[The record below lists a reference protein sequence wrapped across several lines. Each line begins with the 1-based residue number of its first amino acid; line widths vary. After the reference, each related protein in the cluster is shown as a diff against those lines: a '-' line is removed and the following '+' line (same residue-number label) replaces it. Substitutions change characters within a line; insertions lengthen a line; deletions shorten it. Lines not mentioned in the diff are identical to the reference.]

1 MDDRLRF
8 ELITET
14 YPPDVNGVAL
24 TVQSLEQGLRAL
36 GHRVALVRP
45 EQAEDSAHPQP
56 ELVLVDGA
64 PIPRYPGLRFG
75 LPAGRRL
82 LARWRAQRPD
92 AIYIATEGPLGWSAL
107 RTARRL
113 AIPVATGFHT
123 RFDDYMGRYGAGF
136 LSPWVFAWLRRFHNR
151 GDATLVPTRELQ
163 EQLRAQGFTRVQ
175 RLGRAVDTRLFHPG
189 WRDAELRAH
198 WGLANDDIAVL
209 SVGRLAAEKNLDLL
223 VRGFRALQA
232 EKPKARLVMVGDGPL
247 RESLH
252 ANVPDAIFCGV
263 LRGEELARHY
273 ASADLFAFPSL
284 SETFGNVTLEAMA
297 SGLAVVAFDYGAT
310 REHLCDGAHGA
321 AVALGN
327 EPAFVTAMVDV
338 GANGS
343 LFRMGKAACT
353 AIQHLHPD
361 EVARDFA
368 DLLAELG
375 RTRQAA

>member
-1 MDDRLRF
+1 
-8 ELITET
+8 
-14 YPPDVNGVAL
+14 
-24 TVQSLEQGLRAL
+24 
-36 GHRVALVRP
+36 
-45 EQAEDSAHPQP
+45 
-56 ELVLVDGA
+56 
-64 PIPRYPGLRFG
+64 
-75 LPAGRRL
+75 
-82 LARWRAQRPD
+82 
-92 AIYIATEGPLGWSAL
+92 
-107 RTARRL
+107 
-113 AIPVATGFHT
+113 
-123 RFDDYMGRYGAGF
+123 
-136 LSPWVFAWLRRFHNR
+136 
-151 GDATLVPTRELQ
+151 
-163 EQLRAQGFTRVQ
+163 
-175 RLGRAVDTRLFHPG
+175 
-189 WRDAELRAH
+189 
-198 WGLANDDIAVL
+198 
-209 SVGRLAAEKNLDLL
+209 
-223 VRGFRALQA
+223 
-232 EKPKARLVMVGDGPL
+232 
-247 RESLH
+247 
-252 ANVPDAIFCGV
+252 V